1 MRRKVG
7 YIAVTAA
14 LLAVVGGLAIA
25 QAGTG
30 ITDPETLVL
39 FANGGKGAHLDLG
52 AKGYSAGDTWMFNI
66 PLFDETDTTR
76 VGRIV
81 YECTVQPGDGWELC
95 SAALTINGRG
105 MLVATGSLHFTDA
118 TTYPMTVTGGTG
130 DFANVRGDGV
140 IEVVDNDTYKYT
152 LNLLP

>member
-1 MRRKVG
+1 MKRKVG

-25 QAGTG
+25 QAATN
-30 ITDPETLVL
+30 ITAPETLVL
-39 FANGGKGAHLDLG
+39 FAHGGKAAHLDVG
-52 AKGYSAGDTWMFNI
+52 DKGSSPGDVYMFSI
-66 PLFDETDTTR
+66 PLYDETDTTR
-76 VGRIV
+76 VGV
-81 YECTVQPGDGWELC
+81 VHYECTVQPGTGWELC
-95 SAALTINGRG
+95 SAALDISGRG

-118 TTYPMTVTGGTG
+118 TTYPMPITGGTG

-140 IEVVDNDTYKYT
+140 IEELDSGFKYT